1 MTDTN
6 TQNRTWYF
14 VRHGETDW
22 NAEKRMQGQW
32 ESNLNENGKGH
43 ADVNGRWLAT
53 LPIEHIWASPQV
65 RVRQTAE
72 IISKHVPL
80 AANPN
85 FDDRLKEWSSGD
97 WSGMLYADIAKE
109 RPDEWAKWVED
120 RYNYR
125 PPNGENFVDLEVRA
139 DSFFKDASKV
149 NAETVAVLAHGF
161 IIRVMVSRLA
171 GLSQADVL
179 AVKQTND
186 TVIRVRQSGGDTIID
201 HFVGGIGPH
210 AGLPLGE
217 QGAA

>member
-1 MTDTN
+1 MSDGKQTD
-6 TQNRTWYF
+6 RTWYF

-32 ESNLNENGKGH
+32 ESNLNEAGRGH

-80 AANPN
+80 AVNPQ

-97 WSGMLYADIAKE
+97 WSGMLYADIAIE
-109 RPDEWAKWVED
+109 RPDEWQKWVAD

-139 DSFFKDASKV
+139 DSFFADAVAVPEK
-149 NAETVAVLAHGF
+149 TVAVLAHGF

-171 GLSQADVL
+171 GLSVEEVL

-186 TVIRVRQSGGDTIID
+186 TVIRVTQTNDAVTID
-201 HFVGGIGPH
+201 HFVAGNGPMP
-210 AGLPLGE
+210 GLPTGE

>member
-1 MTDTN
+1 MTKTAQKD
-6 TQNRTWYF
+6 RVWYF

-53 LPIEHIWASPQV
+53 LPIEHIWASPQI

-72 IISKHVPL
+72 IISKHMPL
-80 AANPN
+80 AANPQ

-97 WSGMLYADIAKE
+97 WSGMLYADIAIE
-109 RPDEWAKWVED
+109 RPEEWQAWVDD

-125 PPNGENFVDLEVRA
+125 PPNGENFVDLEVRS
-139 DSFFKDASKV
+139 DSFFEDAA
-149 NAETVAVLAHGF
+149 NTPGDTVAVIAHGF

-171 GLSQADVL
+171 GLSVEEVL

-186 TVIRVRQSGGDTIID
+186 TVIRVTQKDGQTLID
-201 HFVGGIGPH
+201 HFVGGEGPK
-210 AGLPLGE
+210 AGLPTGE